1 MLEPAPTPLTTPPP
15 LATPEEAPIVVL
27 NPASRHGRRVRSAI
41 ERALRARRGELVLTT
56 GPSEAERIAA
66 QAASDHRGVIA
77 VGGDGTVAEV
87 ANGILASGQRVP
99 LGIVPAGNGNDY
111 AYRTL
116 LLPTTLNAAIE
127 LAFTAPAQP
136 MDIGQVNGRYFV
148 NDLGVGIDANIAAA
162 AETLKRVPFLRG
174 QRLYLTASLEELLFH
189 YANCPDLLVS
199 CDGQVDAR
207 RTYAL
212 AAVSI
217 GPTYGGGFR
226 INPGADPRDGLFDVC
241 LIWKP
246 GLPRALR
253 LLPQVQRGQHLD
265 QPEVR
270 HLRARSVLLEALRP
284 IHAHCDGEVVSGER
298 FEARILPGAL
308 FVRQPDRSA

>member
-1 MLEPAPTPLTTPPP
+1 MLEPASSPLPTPPP
-15 LATPEEAPIVVL
+15 METPEQPPIVVL
-27 NPASRHGRRVRSAI
+27 NPASRHGRRVRSTI
-41 ERALRARRGELVLTT
+41 ERALRERRGELILTT
-56 GPSEAERIAA
+56 GPSVAERIAS
-66 QAASDHRGVIA
+66 QAASEGRSVIA

-87 ANGILASGQRVP
+87 ANGILVSGKRVP

-116 LLPTTLNAAIE
+116 HLPTNVDAAIE
-127 LAFTAPAQP
+127 LAFSASAQA
-136 MDIGQVNGRYFV
+136 MDVGLANGRYFV

-162 AETLKRVPFLRG
+162 AEKLKAVPFLRG
-174 QRLYLTASLEELLFH
+174 QRLYFAASLEELLFH
-189 YANCPDLLVS
+189 YANCPDLLVT

-212 AAVSI
+212 AAISI

-226 INPGADPRDGLFDVC
+226 INPNADPRDGYFDVC

-270 HLRARSVLLEALRP
+270 HLRARHVLLEALRP
-284 IHAHCDGEVVSGER
+284 IAAHSDGEVTTGER

-308 FVRQPDRSA
+308 LVRQPERQG

>member
-1 MLEPAPTPLTTPPP
+1 MEPASAFLTTPPP
-15 LATPEEAPIVVL
+15 VAAPDRPPLVVL
-27 NPASRHGRRVRSAI
+27 NPASRHGRKVRAAI
-41 ERALRARRGELVLTT
+41 ERALRGKRGVLVLTS
-56 GPSEAERIAA
+56 GPSEAERLAV
-66 QAASDHRGVIA
+66 QAAEDGRGVIA

-87 ANGILASGQRVP
+87 ANGILTSGQSVP

-116 LLPTTLNAAIE
+116 HLPTALDAAIE
-127 LAFTAPAQP
+127 VAFNAPAQP
-136 MDIGQVNGRYFV
+136 MDIGKANGRYFV

-162 AETLKRVPFLRG
+162 AERLKRVPFLRG
-174 QRLYLTASLEELLFH
+174 QRLYFTASLDQLLFH
-189 YANCPDLLVS
+189 YADCPDLLVT

-226 INPGADPRDGLFDVC
+226 INPSADPRDGLFDVC

-246 GLPRALR
+246 ALLRALR

-270 HLRARSVLLEALRP
+270 HLRAKSVLLEALRP
-284 IHAHCDGEVVSGER
+284 INAHSDGEVVVGER
-298 FEARILPGAL
+298 FEARILPAAL
-308 FVRQPDRSA
+308 LVRQPERQG